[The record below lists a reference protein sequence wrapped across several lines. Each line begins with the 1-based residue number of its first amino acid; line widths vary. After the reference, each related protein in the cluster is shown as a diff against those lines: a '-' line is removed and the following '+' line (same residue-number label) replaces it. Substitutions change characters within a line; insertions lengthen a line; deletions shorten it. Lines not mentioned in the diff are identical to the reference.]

1 MKFARF
7 SAIFAAALPTLALP
21 GTTVADTAQVLRKTV
36 VNVEAPVAIPV
47 SEPLRDRFGLGSMPS
62 VSATLPVSPWALL
75 GLRLRCGF
83 LWNGP
88 PPADPAIKDP
98 GFGGLTVLSAVGRV
112 RPLGKRDGDSRA
124 AGPWVEIGAGP
135 GLTGHLVRA
144 VGEAAVGWNFRW
156 AGWIFGP
163 SARYLRVMQ
172 PTDELDSSDA
182 QLALLGLEITIH
194 DVRFSAPSV
203 ADPTPVAEL
212 TKLAKVSDRDGDGIP
227 DDVDK
232 CPDDPEDKDGFE
244 DEDGCPDP
252 DNDKDGIPDVSDACP
267 NEPET
272 VNGFQ
277 DEDGCPDEAPIVVKE
292 GRIRLTEHLLF
303 DTNRA
308 RVRATGRP
316 ALAAVLNLWKQ
327 HPEWDHLIVAGHADR
342 HGPDPF
348 NDWLSRVR
356 AERVRNVLIE
366 MGFPEDK
373 LWIAAYGR
381 KQLRVEGSDEQAD
394 QENRRVEFVIVKKGE
409 APADAEGATQPPA
422 RARAGEL
429 EP

>member
-1 MKFARF
+1 MKSARF
-7 SAIFAAALPTLALP
+7 SAVFIAALCVLAVP
-21 GTTVADTAQVLRKTV
+21 GAASGDSALALRKTV

-47 SEPLRDRFGLGSMPS
+47 SEPLRDRFGLGTMPA
-62 VSATLPVSPWALL
+62 VSATLPMAPWALV

-98 GFGGLTVLSAVGRV
+98 GFGGLTVLSAVGRF
-112 RPLGKRDGDSRA
+112 RPLGGRDGDSRA
-124 AGPWVEIGAGP
+124 TGPWIELGAGP
-135 GLTGHLVRA
+135 GLTGHFVRA

-163 SARYLRVMQ
+163 SARYLRVVQ
-172 PTDELDSSDA
+172 PSDALDSSDA
-182 QLALLGLEITIH
+182 QLALLGLEITVH
-194 DVRFSAPSV
+194 DAHFSTPLVAAP
-203 ADPTPVAEL
+203 APPIEQ
-212 TKLAKVSDRDGDGIP
+212 AKVLDRDGDGIP

-232 CPDDPEDKDGFE
+232 CPDEPEDKDGFE

-252 DNDKDGIPDVSDACP
+252 DNDKDGIPDVVDKCP

-292 GRIRLTEHLLF
+292 GRIRLTERLLF

-308 RVRATGRP
+308 RVRTTGRP

-356 AERVRNVLIE
+356 AERVRNVLID

-381 KQLRVEGSDEQAD
+381 KQLRVEGTDEQAD
-394 QENRRVEFVIVKKGE
+394 QENRRVEFIIVKKGE
-409 APADAEGATQPPA
+409 EPADAEGATQPPTQ
-422 RARAGEL
+422 ARAGEL

>member
-1 MKFARF
+1 MKVARF
-7 SAIFAAALPTLALP
+7 PAVFLAALAAQALP
-21 GTTVADTAQVLRKTV
+21 GAALGDVAQTARRTV
-36 VNVEAPVAIPV
+36 VNVEVPVAIPV
-47 SEPLRDRFGLGSMPS
+47 SEPLRDRFGLGTMPS
-62 VSATLPVSPWALL
+62 VSATLPMAPWALF
-75 GLRLRCGF
+75 GVRLRCGF

-98 GFGGLTVLSAVGRV
+98 GFGGLTVLSAVGRF
-112 RPLGKRDGDSRA
+112 RPLGKRDGASRA
-124 AGPWVEIGAGP
+124 VGPWIELGAGP

-156 AGWIFGP
+156 AGWLLGP
-163 SARYLRVMQ
+163 SARYLRVVQ
-172 PTDELDSSDA
+172 PSDGLDSSDG
-182 QLALLGLEITIH
+182 QLALLGVEITLH
-194 DVRFSAPSV
+194 DAHFSGPAAP
-203 ADPTPVAEL
+203 PTPAAAPP
-212 TKLAKVSDRDGDGIP
+212 AKVGDRDGDGIP

-232 CPDDPEDKDGFE
+232 CPDEPEDMDGFE

-342 HGPDPF
+342 RGPDPF

-356 AERVRNVLIE
+356 AERVRNVLID

-381 KQLRVEGSDEQAD
+381 KQPRVEGTDEQAD
-394 QENRRVEFVIVKKGE
+394 QENRRVEFIIVKKGE
-409 APADAEGATQPPA
+409 APADTEGATQPPEH
-422 RARAGEL
+422 ARAGEL